1 MQKKI
6 IPYGTANFEEIAT
19 QGYHYVDKTAYIA
32 RLEQVKFPVFLRPPR
47 FGKSLLTE
55 MLRCYYDI
63 RMADRFEEI
72 FGGLHAGRHPTSKRN
87 SVFFMAFTFSGMD
100 IFSDM
105 EEGGLKR
112 KFDANL
118 LKTARFFMLYYK
130 DLLGFDQERIDR
142 ALVEGKDDG
151 VGTIQ
156 MLLSLVRSLGHRT
169 YVPIDEYDSLTNA
182 LAIRYRHTGASDNM
196 YLRILGKGG
205 FFRNFFEM
213 LKTESQN
220 AIEQIYITGIL
231 PITLADM
238 TSGYNIA
245 SWIHQE
251 EGFVNML
258 GITQSEFEA
267 LVDEIYRDHQVR
279 LDRELVMD
287 TAKRYYDGY
296 RFLPGAEQVYNPMMA
311 MYFLN
316 SVAQYGKFPARLADR
331 NLRMNYDQVAFL
343 FGQNRQGAKEIIT
356 RITEEREILATSDLQ
371 VSFDMKDFKLG
382 KYIVE
387 GLFYV
392 GILTYGEQMDTLRI
406 PNAVTYTFALDYFG
420 EVQEF
425 EPDPAEVAG
434 WIRGYKQDGDAEA
447 LLDGFFRDVIQ
458 KFPGQ
463 FFATANESFFHG
475 LLFSVLDAN
484 TQKDIYQV
492 LPEFNLPDGRADL
505 MVRTFPHAAP
515 PRAIADLFEIKQVPK
530 GAGDPALLARLREA
544 VEQIRAYK
552 TGPYAQWRGVAV
564 CFRGNR
570 DFRFE
575 IV

>member
-1 MQKKI
+1 
-6 IPYGTANFEEIAT
+6 
-19 QGYHYVDKTAYIA
+19 VDKTAYIA

-63 RMADRFEEI
+63 RMAGRFEAI

-87 SVFFMAFTFSGMD
+87 SFFFMAFTFSGMD

-105 EEGGLKR
+105 DESELKR
-112 KFDANL
+112 KFDASL
-118 LKTARFFMLYYK
+118 LAVLESFLDRYAGE
-130 DLLGFDQERIDR
+130 LGFSRERIDQTIR
-142 ALVEGKDDG
+142 KFENDG
-151 VGTIQ
+151 VGGIRHA
-156 MLLSLVRSLGHRT
+156 LRKVAALGHRT
-169 YVPIDEYDSLTNA
+169 YVTIDEYDSLTNA

-392 GILTYGEQMDTLRI
+392 GILTYGEHMFSLRI

-425 EPDPAEVAG
+425 EPEPAEVSRWMIQYLA
-434 WIRGYKQDGDAEA
+434 DGDAEA
-447 LLDGFFRDVIQ
+447 LLEGFFRDVIQ

-463 FFATANESFFHG
+463 FFSSANESFFHG